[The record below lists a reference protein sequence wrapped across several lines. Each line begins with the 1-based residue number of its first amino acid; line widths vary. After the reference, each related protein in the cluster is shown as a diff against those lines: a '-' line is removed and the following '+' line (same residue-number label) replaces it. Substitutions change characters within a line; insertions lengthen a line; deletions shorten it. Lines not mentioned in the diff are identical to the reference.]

1 MAEIKVDYVLLL
13 RFHRG
18 EVLLTAATGE
28 LSDAVADNAGLVSTH
43 AYAVLDVRWVNQSIN
58 QSVHILDSQSINQS
72 NVSQSIN
79 QSIDLSF
86 IQATYYPV

>member
-43 AYAVLDVRWVNQSIN
+43 AYAVLDVR
-58 QSVHILDSQSINQS
+58 
-72 NVSQSIN
+72 
-79 QSIDLSF
+79 
-86 IQATYYPV
+86 